1 MHPLFAFALSPL
13 HLLVVAAI
21 GVLVFGRRLP
31 EIGKSLGKGI
41 VEFKKGLNGI
51 EDEVSNS
58 VMGTDTAAKE
68 PVRPPQRVSST
79 APRFDETV

>member
-1 MHPLFAFALSPL
+1 MHPIFAFALSPM
-13 HLLVVAAI
+13 HLLIVVAI

-41 VEFKKGLNGI
+41 VEFKKGLNGV
-51 EDEVSNS
+51 EDEVTG
-58 VMGTDTAAKE
+58 GTTGGHGAANE
-68 PVRPPQRVSST
+68 PVRPPQRVASA

>member
-1 MHPLFAFALSPL
+1 MHPIFAFALSPM
-13 HLLVVAAI
+13 HLLIVVAI

-41 VEFKKGLNGI
+41 VEFKKGLNGL
-51 EDEVSNS
+51 EDEVTS
-58 VMGTDTAAKE
+58 GTPAANE
-68 PVRPPQRVSST
+68 PMRAPQRVSSA

>member
-1 MHPLFAFALSPL
+1 MHPLFAFALSPM
-13 HLLVVAAI
+13 HLLIIAAI

-51 EDEVSNS
+51 EDEVTNS
-58 VMGTDTAAKE
+58 ITGTDTAVKQ
-68 PVRPPQRVSST
+68 PVRPPERVSSA